1 MAAKQHELATDLER
15 RIAAGEFSETNKL
28 PTEDQLIEQYGA
40 SRYCVRGAIAVLA
53 EAGEVFPVRGSG
65 VFVRE
70 DRGGMYMPISTS
82 YGIAADFPDRKVV
95 STVRELALTRTDEKL
110 AKRMRCDVDA
120 PVWRVVRL
128 RCVDDLPISYETAW
142 YLKEYVPFLN
152 EEIASGSL
160 YRYMRE
166 DLGLRF
172 GFTDKVI
179 HVDWLGA
186 EAARQLGLEEGDPAI
201 CIEDDAFLSNG
212 KLFNA
217 SYNLYHYKNAKFYS
231 MASMR

>member
-1 MAAKQHELATDLER
+1 MVSKHEVAKDLQR
-15 RIAAGEFSETNKL
+15 RIVAGEFTEVNKL

-40 SRYCVRGAIAVLA
+40 SRYCVRGAVALLA

-70 DRGGMYMPISTS
+70 DRGADYLPIGTS
-82 YGIAADFPDRKVV
+82 YGISADFGSRRVT
-95 STVRELALTRTDEKL
+95 SMVRELALVHADAQL
-110 AKRMRCDVDA
+110 AQRMRCEEDV

-152 EEIASGSL
+152 EEIANGSL
-160 YRYMRE
+160 YSYVRN
-166 DLGLRF
+166 DLGLKF
-172 GFTDKVI
+172 GFVDKVI
-179 HVDWLGA
+179 HMDWLNA
-186 EAARQLGLEEGDPAI
+186 EAARLLHLNEGDPAI

-217 SYNLYHYKNAKFYS
+217 SRNLYHYKNAKFYS